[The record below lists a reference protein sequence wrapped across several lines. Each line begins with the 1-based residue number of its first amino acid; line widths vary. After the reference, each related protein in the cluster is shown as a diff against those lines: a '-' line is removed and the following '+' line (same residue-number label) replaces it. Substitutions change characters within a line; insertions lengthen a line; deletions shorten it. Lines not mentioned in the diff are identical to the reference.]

1 MIEIDPNT
9 TVTERFL
16 KFFKE
21 LHLKK
26 QPNLNE
32 LVISVQ
38 NYCEQLN
45 SGRVKYL
52 RDKILLISENIDSK
66 SLDLEHKKLLSYIKT
81 FLDSYSQIVKDAD
94 PDILDE
100 ILNPEF
106 EELNESYN
114 PVHLNIDQEEILGLT
129 TLLLK
134 ELSINRI
141 SNNEIFRFCS
151 RNFRAK
157 KTKKKT
163 ALNSYNKAF
172 YNLVYHDNK
181 IEKGLE
187 FTENTKRKVQKLLMS
202 LNAKLKENY

>member
-52 RDKILLISENIDSK
+52 RDKILLISENN
-66 SLDLEHKKLLSYIKT
+66 L
-81 FLDSYSQIVKDAD
+81 
-94 PDILDE
+94 ILVST
-100 ILNPEF
+100 I
-106 EELNESYN
+106 
-114 PVHLNIDQEEILGLT
+114 
-129 TLLLK
+129 
-134 ELSINRI
+134 
-141 SNNEIFRFCS
+141 
-151 RNFRAK
+151 
-157 KTKKKT
+157 
-163 ALNSYNKAF
+163 
-172 YNLVYHDNK
+172 
-181 IEKGLE
+181 
-187 FTENTKRKVQKLLMS
+187 M
-202 LNAKLKENY
+202 

>member
-9 TVTERFL
+9 IVTERFL
-16 KFFKE
+16 ESFKE

-66 SLDLEHKKLLSYIKT
+66 SLDLEQKKLLSYIKT
-81 FLDSYSQIVKDAD
+81 FLDSYSQIVKESDS
-94 PDILDE
+94 DILDE

-106 EELNESYN
+106 EELSKAED
-114 PVHLNIDQEEILGLT
+114 PIKLDLTQAEILGIIEGIFQVFS
-129 TLLLK
+129 K
-134 ELSINRI
+134 EKISSTKLFKFC
-141 SNNEIFRFCS
+141 SNNF
-151 RNFRAK
+151 
-157 KTKKKT
+157 
-163 ALNSYNKAF
+163 NSIRSKSDVQPFESYKDCYYNKLNF
-172 YNLVYHDNK
+172 IGNK
-181 IEKGLE
+181 TGKHKYRDEKE
-187 FTENTKRKVQKLLMS
+187 KIIQKLEMIIS
-202 LNAKLKENY
+202 HINTN

>member
-66 SLDLEHKKLLSYIKT
+66 SLDLEQKKLLSYIKT
-81 FLDSYSQIVKDAD
+81 FLDSYSQVVKKTDS
-94 PDILDE
+94 DILDE
-100 ILNPEF
+100 IDENFKNVNHSVTDEPIHLKLNK
-106 EELNESYN
+106 
-114 PVHLNIDQEEILGLT
+114 EEILGII
-129 TLLLK
+129 TLF
-134 ELSINRI
+134 IN
-141 SNNEIFRFCS
+141 
-151 RNFRAK
+151 
-157 KTKKKT
+157 
-163 ALNSYNKAF
+163 
-172 YNLVYHDNK
+172 
-181 IEKGLE
+181 
-187 FTENTKRKVQKLLMS
+187 
-202 LNAKLKENY
+202 